1 MSMCFSAQ
9 ASFLASALLL
19 PLGAATVQL
28 ARSTRQPDKLLLA
41 AAPIGFGLQQA
52 CEGLIWLGLEGPPAG
67 VAPAPGV
74 LTPLEGATLTYL
86 FFAYAFWPVWMA
98 FAAAA
103 LVPAHTWRG
112 RLARALPPLGLVPG
126 ILLWLPLLGD
136 PGAAVPHR
144 IGSSLVYPLS
154 PLVAHLFHPLVGPT
168 LYATLIVLPLL
179 LVPSPRVRVFAFTLL
194 VSFALT
200 EWTTRQT
207 LTSLWCF
214 TSALL
219 SAQILWIVAQ
229 PSPPEPQAPPSLPAL
244 AAPVR

>member
-1 MSMCFSAQ
+1 MVMCFSAR

-19 PLGAATVQL
+19 PIGAATLQL

-41 AAPIGFGLQQA
+41 AAPLGFGLQQG
-52 CEGLIWLGLEGPPAG
+52 CEGLIWLGLEGQVAG
-67 VAPAPGV
+67 VAPTPGV
-74 LTPLEGATLTYL
+74 LTPLEAATLTYL

-112 RLARALPPLGLVPG
+112 RLARALPALGLVPG
-126 ILLWLPLLGD
+126 LLLWLPLLGD
-136 PGAAVPHR
+136 PGSALPR
-144 IGSSLVYPLS
+144 KIGSSLVYPLS
-154 PLVAHLFHPLVGPT
+154 PLVEHLLHPLVGPT

-179 LVPSPRVRVFAFTLL
+179 LVPSPRVRVFALTLL
-194 VSFALT
+194 VSFGLT
-200 EWTTRQT
+200 EWTNRQA

-229 PSPPEPQAPPSLPAL
+229 PSPPETPTPPSLPAL
-244 AAPVR
+244 AGPSR